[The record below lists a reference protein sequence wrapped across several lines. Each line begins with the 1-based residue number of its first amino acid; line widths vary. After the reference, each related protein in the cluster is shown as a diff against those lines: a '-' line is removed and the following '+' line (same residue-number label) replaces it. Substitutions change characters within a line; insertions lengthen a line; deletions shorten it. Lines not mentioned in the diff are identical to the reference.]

1 MKLKDEFIA
10 YVTKEQTLLVAAGN
24 ASFHGLVR
32 GNETLGAILE
42 LLKEDRSEEEL
53 VQEMRRKYEAPEN
66 VIANDVR
73 KVIDTLR
80 QIGALDE

>member
-1 MKLKDEFIA
+1 MKLKKEFIA
-10 YVTKEQTLLVAAGN
+10 HITKDQTLLVASGN
-24 ASFHGLVR
+24 APFHGLVR

-42 LLKEDRSEEEL
+42 LLKEDRSEEAV
-53 VQEMRRKYEAPEN
+53 VQEMRKKYEAPEN
-66 VIANDVR
+66 VIENDVR